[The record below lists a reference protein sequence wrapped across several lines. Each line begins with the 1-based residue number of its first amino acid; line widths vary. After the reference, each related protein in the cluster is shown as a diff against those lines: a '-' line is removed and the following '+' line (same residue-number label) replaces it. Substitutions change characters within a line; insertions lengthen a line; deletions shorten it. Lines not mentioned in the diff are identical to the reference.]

1 MVRRYPTTAHTMKLA
16 MLLFSVLS
24 LATAG
29 AEVSEASACVD
40 EGAPWNPN
48 LCSELKKQ
56 TPKQIKKSCKKSTQ
70 GGAYLKYC
78 KLTCGK
84 CSPPTPT
91 PEPSPTPSPEPY
103 LGKICN
109 PKFLGACG
117 SSLFPSSGLTCQC
130 EVFGPTPT
138 CTCQPSPEP
147 SPEPSPGPSPCV
159 DLGPPEKPDWCSEL
173 KKRTPKQIKKSCK
186 QSKYCKRTCGKC
198 SPPTPTPEPSPT
210 PSPEPYLGK
219 ICNPK
224 FLGACGSSLFP
235 SSGLTCQC
243 EVFGPTPTCTCQ
255 PSPEP
260 SPEPSPTPS
269 PEPSPGPSCEDLDDA
284 MKGGK
289 NKCKLAEKCK
299 KAKKESDCKL
309 KLCERDG
316 CKKWNK
322 EKGKCKK
329 EGKKRCSKTCCEL
342 SEGSSPTKKCE
353 NTCEF
358 LYKICKFPCAIVG
371 QSSLKDGK
379 KCDKACSKAKKLCDT
394 ACRLE

>member
-1 MVRRYPTTAHTMKLA
+1 MVCRYPTTAHTMKLA
-16 MLLFSVLS
+16 MLLVSVLS

-78 KLTCGK
+78 KL
-84 CSPPTPT
+84 
-91 PEPSPTPSPEPY
+91 
-103 LGKICN
+103 
-109 PKFLGACG
+109 
-117 SSLFPSSGLTCQC
+117 
-130 EVFGPTPT
+130 
-138 CTCQPSPEP
+138 
-147 SPEPSPGPSPCV
+147 
-159 DLGPPEKPDWCSEL
+159 
-173 KKRTPKQIKKSCK
+173 
-186 QSKYCKRTCGKC
+186 TCGKC